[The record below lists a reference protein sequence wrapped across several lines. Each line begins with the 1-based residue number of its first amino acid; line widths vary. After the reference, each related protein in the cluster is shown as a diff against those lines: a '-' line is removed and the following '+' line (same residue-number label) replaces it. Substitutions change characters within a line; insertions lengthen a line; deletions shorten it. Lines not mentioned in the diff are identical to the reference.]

1 MRLDAVR
8 IGAFKNLRDLSVDF
22 DEGSPYTVLVGENGA
37 GKSNLIEALTL
48 IFRNLD
54 LDVEAPFDYDLKYE
68 CRGSHIEVHAKAGKF
83 PTFRVKRSEETEHSD
98 LSRKTFMAED
108 RDGRPRHRPAFV
120 FGYYSGPSDRLA
132 VIFEKHRERF
142 YSWIIKSPE
151 QRGKAISDPNALR
164 RLFYAQTLHGQ
175 FALIAFFMEASDA
188 SKEDRDFLREH
199 LQIEGLDS
207 VLFALKEPPWK
218 RKGGD
223 PRFWNAVGEV
233 QQFLS
238 R

>member
-8 IGAFKNLRDLSVDF
+8 IGSFKNLQDLSVDF
-22 DEGSPYTVLVGENGA
+22 DEGSPYTVFVGENGA
-37 GKSNLIEALTL
+37 GKSNLIEALAL

-68 CRGSHIEVHAKAGKF
+68 CRGSHVEIRATAGAF
-83 PTFRVKRSEETEHSD
+83 PTFRVKQVNEGGYSD
-98 LSRKTFMAED
+98 LPRKTFMMED
-108 RDGRPRHRPAFV
+108 DDGRPHYRPAFV

-175 FALIAFFMEASDA
+175 FALIAFFMEASES
-188 SKEDRDFLREH
+188 SKEDRDFLRKH
-199 LQIEGLDS
+199 LQIEGARQRS
-207 VLFALKEPPWK
+207 FRTKRAAMEAQRRRSAVLERRRRSA
-218 RKGGD
+218 
-223 PRFWNAVGEV
+223 AI
-233 QQFLS
+233 S
-238 R
+238 